1 MVRVTY
7 GAPRHQKKVR
17 WFKQAKGYR
26 GGRSKLWRTVRESL
40 VRAWAYSYR
49 DRRQKKRQF
58 RRLWIVRI
66 NAATRMRGMT
76 YSQFIAGL
84 KGAGIDLNRKQL
96 SELAIHDPAAF
107 DAIVAEAKA
116 CLLYTSPS
124 PRDKR
129 QSRMPSSA

>member
-7 GAPRHQKKVR
+7 GAPRHKKKVR
-17 WFKQAKGYR
+17 WFKQAKGFR
-26 GGRSKLWRTVRESL
+26 GGRSKLWRTVRESV

-66 NAATRMRGMT
+66 NAAARMRGMN

-96 SELAIHDPAAF
+96 SELAIHDPKAF
-107 DAIVAEAKA
+107 DALVDEAKA
-116 CLLYTSPS
+116 VRS
-124 PRDKR
+124 
-129 QSRMPSSA
+129 

>member
-7 GAPRHQKKVR
+7 GAPRRQKKVR

-26 GGRSKLWRTVRESL
+26 GGRSKLWRTVRESV

-66 NAATRMRGMT
+66 NAAARMRGMT
-76 YSQFIAGL
+76 YSQFVAGL
-84 KGAGIDLNRKQL
+84 KGAGVDLNRKQL
-96 SELAIHDPAAF
+96 SELAIHDPKAF
-107 DAIVAEAKA
+107 DALVEEAKA
-116 CLLYTSPS
+116 V
-124 PRDKR
+124 R
-129 QSRMPSSA
+129 A